1 MSRNEKDE
9 MIVKYTLM
17 PFNDD
22 EDYEHFFSL
31 SLRELAKNTKDKSLL
46 APLII
51 YNSDLDVPM
60 DNDLEEY
67 TVYCDKS
74 QILGV
79 IKKQENTDVFRT
91 LILHGFEIDLDEMK
105 DIYIGIAR
113 RNQADLC
120 INVIEDTGID
130 SNITLYIDS
139 NIEKSDDKLWAI
151 QRKEME
157 DEIESFIENYDV
169 SDYELYEYSSED
181 IENVETFLETLF
193 GDWSGFTPSKPKKKE
208 DKKEDKS
215 KEDKS
220 NKIITLP
227 AKANSFVSSSDL
239 KDDKEDLKIDE
250 DVIGFSFENNGDV
263 VKVSCID
270 KDLVLIEEN
279 DYEVA
284 LNLTQMEFVMDCYK
298 KIKDYLDGKEPRF

>member
-46 APLII
+46 APLIV
-51 YNSDLDVPM
+51 YNSELDVPM

-91 LILHGFEIDLDEMK
+91 LILHGFEINLDEMK
-105 DIYIGIAR
+105 DTYIGIAR

-139 NIEKSDDKLWAI
+139 SIEKSDDKLWAI
-151 QRKEME
+151 QKKEME
-157 DEIESFIENYDV
+157 NEIESFIENYDV
-169 SDYELYEYSSED
+169 SDYELYEYSPED

-193 GDWSGFTPSKPKKKE
+193 GDWSSFSSSKSKKKE

-215 KEDKS
+215 KLS
-220 NKIITLP
+220 LP
-227 AKANSFVSSSDL
+227 AKVDSFMSSSDL
-239 KDDKEDLKIDE
+239 EDDEEDLKIDE

-270 KDLVLIEEN
+270 KDLILIEEN

-298 KIKDYLDGKEPRF
+298 KIKDYLDGKGPRF